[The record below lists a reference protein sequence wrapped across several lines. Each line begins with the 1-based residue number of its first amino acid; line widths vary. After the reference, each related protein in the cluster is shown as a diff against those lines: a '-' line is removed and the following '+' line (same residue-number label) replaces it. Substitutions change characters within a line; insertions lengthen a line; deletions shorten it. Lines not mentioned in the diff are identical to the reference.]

1 MKTTI
6 RVNRKRPESMTKQI
20 TDQLTGLIESGAM
33 TVGSYLPSE
42 RELANSL
49 KVARNVVRGSY
60 ENLMKAGR
68 IQSEGRKGRTVRAS
82 GARKRAGT
90 AKTTKTGARRAKN
103 KLKNS
108 LAADL
113 ITPIP
118 SPALLKKSMAEIRGL
133 FSESQDFA
141 ANRFTF
147 GQQPHEESAPH
158 EEERQRSQAAH
169 KLVKSLEKADCKVTR
184 QGKRTIVTVATSP
197 TRQLIDAP
205 PSRRS
210 RSAEIAAS
218 PT

>member
-82 GARKRAGT
+82 GSRKRAGA
-90 AKTTKTGARRAKN
+90 AKKT
-103 KLKNS
+103 
-108 LAADL
+108 
-113 ITPIP
+113 
-118 SPALLKKSMAEIRGL
+118 
-133 FSESQDFA
+133 
-141 ANRFTF
+141 
-147 GQQPHEESAPH
+147 
-158 EEERQRSQAAH
+158 
-169 KLVKSLEKADCKVTR
+169 
-184 QGKRTIVTVATSP
+184 
-197 TRQLIDAP
+197 
-205 PSRRS
+205 
-210 RSAEIAAS
+210 AAS
-218 PT
+218 SKARKK